1 MEHLSVLYS
10 SLWSSIRDSP
20 SLVSLA
26 DTDQALDN
34 RDVILSYYYIRLHYI
49 LSSGIGIMSVFS
61 VLFKL
66 PGQSLP
72 VEKLIN
78 RYVSKATGYV
88 IDDRPFD
95 SKGMRRCNSPSL
107 PLGALRLNSWGRQT
121 VMGAFRAA

>member
-1 MEHLSVLYS
+1 MLSTASSWWSHSVATFANEEEYTMEHLSVLYS

-34 RDVILSYYYIRLHYI
+34 RDVILSYYYIRSHYI

-66 PGQSLP
+66 PG
-72 VEKLIN
+72 
-78 RYVSKATGYV
+78 
-88 IDDRPFD
+88 
-95 SKGMRRCNSPSL
+95 
-107 PLGALRLNSWGRQT
+107 
-121 VMGAFRAA
+121 